1 MIEDLDPE
9 FDTDRGEKGRHRRG
23 YVRKR
28 QRQRERGSGGR
39 RGSGGGRGKTV
50 LALLLTLTLL
60 GGLGGGAFYGFDR
73 IQNFLGTPD
82 YDGAGTEA
90 VTVEIPEG
98 APIAAIAVTLY
109 EAGVIKSTKAF
120 INAAEDNS
128 QSKSIQ
134 PGQYELR
141 KQMSGEYAVAAMLD
155 PKNRIVNGVTVP
167 EGRTAKNIYKLLA
180 EETEIPAE
188 EFEAAAKDPLALG
201 VPEWW
206 FKRTDD
212 RTVKPSIEGFLFPDT
227 YEFPPDPTAESIL
240 ALMVERFL
248 AVAEELEFV
257 DRVQN
262 ERQIAPYEALIVAS
276 LAQAEAGTP
285 EDLGK
290 VARVAYNRVYGDFPC
305 NCLQMD
311 VTVNYHLELTGKETK
326 TSAEMTRDEL
336 LDTES
341 PYSRQLKGLIPTPIN
356 NPGQLAMEGA
366 MDPPPGK
373 WLFFVAINKE
383 GESAFAETY
392 EEQLRNEAK
401 AREAGVI

>member
-9 FDTDRGEKGRHRRG
+9 FDADRGEKGRHRRG

-28 QRQRERGSGGR
+28 QRE

-60 GGLGGGAFYGFDR
+60 GGLGGGAYYGFER
-73 IQNFLGTPD
+73 IQGFLGTPD
-82 YDGAGTEA
+82 YAGSGTEA

-120 INAAEDNS
+120 VNAAEENS
-128 QSKSIQ
+128 QSKNIQ

-155 PKNRIVNGVTVP
+155 PKNRVVNGITVP
-167 EGRTAKNIYKLLA
+167 EGRTAKGIYKLLA
-180 EETEIPAE
+180 EETDIPAE

-212 RTVKPSIEGFLFPDT
+212 RTVEPSIEGFLFPDT
-227 YEFPPDPTAESIL
+227 YELPAEPTAESIL

-248 AVAEELEFV
+248 TVAEELEFV

-311 VTVNYHLELTGKETK
+311 VTINYYLELTGQETK
-326 TSAEMTRDEL
+326 TSAEMTADEL
-336 LDTES
+336 LDTKS
-341 PYSRQLKGLIPTPIN
+341 PYSRQLEGLIPTPIN